1 MQRRDL
7 LQLFAACSALAG
19 LDPHVLR
26 AAAATTRGHAAARL
40 RSALLDE
47 HQRALVDQI
56 SELIMPATDTPG
68 ARAARVV
75 DFVDVIVGEWYHDDE
90 RAAFLR
96 GLADVD
102 SRAQAD
108 FSKAFLDLTEAQQ
121 TAILTGLDA
130 ESRAMPPGSPPH
142 FFSRI
147 KGMTLSGYYS
157 SEIGYTQELHGVLM
171 PGRYDGAAP
180 VRSR

>member
-1 MQRRDL
+1 MHRREL
-7 LQLFAACSALAG
+7 LQFLSVCAGMAGIDPKRLVAQTSLRPFAPSPLRTSAL
-19 LDPHVLR
+19 D
-26 AAAATTRGHAAARL
+26 
-40 RSALLDE
+40 D

-56 SELIMPATDTPG
+56 SELIIPATDTPG
-68 ARAARVV
+68 ARAAKVV

-108 FSKAFLDLTEAQQ
+108 FLKSFLDCTEAQQ

-130 ESRAMPPGSPPH
+130 ESRALPVGSPPH

-147 KGMTLSGYYS
+147 KGLTLSGYYS

-180 VRSR
+180 VRTS